1 LRCRIDKAGTD
12 PQTGQT
18 KAFSSEVDSGSRE
31 ENASKQESGAPFR
44 FNRNGNGSRQQQ
56 GATVANTPGP
66 RIRRLEISDAAL
78 FRDLRLEALAK
89 NPEAFGSTFERENA
103 QPLSWFEATLGRTDI
118 FGAFVD
124 GTLAGMAGYSARENS
139 KQAHKGLLWTM
150 YVRDTARN
158 RGLGRKLVAAVLD
171 HARGRVEMVQLTVVS
186 ENEGARRLYR
196 AMGFV
201 EYGCEKRALK
211 HDGRYYDEI
220 LMVHFLEGLS

>member
-1 LRCRIDKAGTD
+1 LHCRIDKAGTD

-18 KAFSSEVDSGSRE
+18 K
-31 ENASKQESGAPFR
+31 
-44 FNRNGNGSRQQQ
+44 QQQ
-56 GATVANTPGP
+56 GAMVANISDPQ
-66 RIRRLEISDAAL
+66 IRRLEISDAAL
-78 FRDLRLEALAK
+78 FRDIRLEALQK
-89 NPEAFGSTFERENA
+89 NPEAFGSTYERENA
-103 QPLSWFEATLGRTDI
+103 QPRSWFEATLGATDI

-150 YVRDTARN
+150 YVRPAARN
-158 RGLGRKLVAAVLD
+158 MGLGKILVAAVLE

-186 ENEGARRLYR
+186 ENESAHRLYR

-201 EYGCEKRALK
+201 EYGYEKKALK

-220 LMVHFLEGLS
+220 LMVNFLDEGLS

>member
-1 LRCRIDKAGTD
+1 MTNISG
-12 PQTGQT
+12 PQ
-18 KAFSSEVDSGSRE
+18 
-31 ENASKQESGAPFR
+31 
-44 FNRNGNGSRQQQ
+44 
-56 GATVANTPGP
+56 
-66 RIRRLEISDAAL
+66 IRRLEISDATL
-78 FRDLRLEALAK
+78 FREIRLEALQK

-103 QPLSWFEATLGRTDI
+103 QPLSWFEATLGLADI

-124 GTLAGMAGYSARENS
+124 GRLAGMAGYSARENS

-158 RGLGRKLVAAVLD
+158 LGLGRKLVAAVLD

-186 ENEGARRLYR
+186 ENEAAHRLYR

-201 EYGCEKRALK
+201 EYGCEKKALK

-220 LMVHFLEGLS
+220 LMVNFLDENLS